1 MISDLIGW
9 VDNVKAK
16 AQSKNVVFSLMDLR

>member
-9 VDNVKAK
+9 VDNVKTK
-16 AQSKNVVFSLMDLR
+16 AQSKNVIFSLMDMR

>member
-9 VDNVKAK
+9 VDNVKTK
-16 AQSKNVVFSLMDLR
+16 TQSKNVVFSLMDLR

>member
-1 MISDLIGW
+1 LIGW
-9 VDNVKAK
+9 VDNVKSK